1 MFHVVLE
8 LMVVCPATFSCDR
21 GDTVRWMFRKRP
33 NVMWTQYFSLSLI
46 TLSSFRMTFDFIFI

>member
-33 NVMWTQYFSLSLI
+33 NVMWTQYFNLSLI
-46 TLSSFRMTFDFIFI
+46 PLRSLS